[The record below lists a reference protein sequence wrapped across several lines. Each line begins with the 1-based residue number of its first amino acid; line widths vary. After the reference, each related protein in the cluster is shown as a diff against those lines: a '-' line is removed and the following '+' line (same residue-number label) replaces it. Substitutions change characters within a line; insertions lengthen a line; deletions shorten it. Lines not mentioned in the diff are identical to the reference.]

1 MYMQQISD
9 LGIEDHYIVLL
20 HITVRAGAESRNE
33 DGELNVSTG
42 LWMRSL
48 MAKLSLRSIFLGFI
62 LSYQSV

>member
-1 MYMQQISD
+1 MHMQQISD
-9 LGIEDHYIVLL
+9 LGIRDHYIILL
-20 HITVRAGAESRNE
+20 HITVRAESRNE